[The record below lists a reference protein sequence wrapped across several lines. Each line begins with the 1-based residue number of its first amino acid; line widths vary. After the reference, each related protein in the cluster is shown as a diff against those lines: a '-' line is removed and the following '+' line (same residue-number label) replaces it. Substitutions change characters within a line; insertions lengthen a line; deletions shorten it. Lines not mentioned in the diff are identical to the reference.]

1 MDLQL
6 SGNKWFYVTTN
17 GLARVQ
23 NAVMGLDNFQQS
35 KAITSGMR
43 AAGGVFMAGG
53 KKRLRSELKGHGS
66 KGNLM
71 KAFRVRVKRKN
82 AGVVTGFDKMG
93 HHSHLVDL
101 GTKKRFHKSGKYT
114 GVMPANYFW
123 RTTAQSDFPK
133 AAEKMYQG
141 IETAANR
148 IMYGDR

>member
-6 SGNKWFYVTTN
+6 SGNKWFNVTTT
-17 GLARVQ
+17 GHARIQ
-23 NAVMGLDNFQQS
+23 NAIMGLNNFQQN

-53 KKRLRSELKGHGS
+53 KKRLRAELKGTG

-71 KAFRVRVKRKN
+71 KGFRVKVKRHN
-82 AGVVTGFDKMG
+82 AGVVTGFDRMG

-101 GTKKRFHKSGKYT
+101 GTKKRFHKSGKYV
-114 GVMPANYFW
+114 GIMPANYFW
-123 RTTAQSDFPK
+123 RTTAQADFPK
-133 AAEKMYQG
+133 AAEKMYKG

-148 IMYGDR
+148 IMYGNG

>member
-1 MDLQL
+1 MDLQI
-6 SGNKWFYVTTN
+6 SGNKWFNVTTD
-17 GLARVQ
+17 GMARIQ
-23 NAVMGLDNFQQS
+23 SAVMGLEKIQQD

-43 AAGGVFMAGG
+43 AAGGVFMMGG
-53 KKRLRSELKGHGS
+53 KRRLKSELKGHGS

-71 KAFRVRVKRKN
+71 KAFRVRVKRRN
-82 AGVVTGFDKMG
+82 EGVLIGFDRMG

-123 RTTAQSDFPK
+123 RQTAQADFPK
-133 AAEKMYQG
+133 AAEKMFKG

-148 IMYGDR
+148 IMYGGR